1 MLTSAI
7 SAGPGVASAV
17 DLEFNTREGCTRQS
31 LDRCAAT
38 RFELDCSP
46 VRNFPSFRGQRNFP
60 GLWWFATTGAHVG
73 HESWVERDQLMALD
87 ADPDVVGVLSQ
98 PFWIHWR
105 DGTRHAPDYFVRRRD
120 GSVVVVDVR
129 EDDRISDADRD
140 VFDRS
145 AATCAMVGWD
155 YLRVGSL
162 DPVLRANLRWL
173 SGYRH
178 PRVLKIGLADQL
190 AEVFARVRPLMA
202 GVHAV
207 GTPLV
212 VLPVLFHLLWH
223 GRLVADLQGAAL
235 GDDTAI
241 GLGTGW

>member
-1 MLTSAI
+1 MVLHVLQPPTTPQCSRRTITHQLRDQGKQTRA
-7 SAGPGVASAV
+7 ASG
-17 DLEFNTREGCTRQS
+17 L
-31 LDRCAAT
+31 
-38 RFELDCSP
+38 
-46 VRNFPSFRGQRNFP
+46 RNPPRSRGN
-60 GLWWFATTGAHVG
+60 HS

>member
-1 MLTSAI
+1 LDSVHRSEI
-7 SAGPGVASAV
+7 SRHFLANVTLLG
-17 DLEFNTREGCTRQS
+17 
-31 LDRCAAT
+31 
-38 RFELDCSP
+38 
-46 VRNFPSFRGQRNFP
+46 
-60 GLWWFATTGAHVG
+60 WFATTGEHVG

-87 ADPDVVGVLSQ
+87 ADPDVIDVLSQ
-98 PFWIHWR
+98 PFWFHWS

-120 GSVVVVDVR
+120 GSAVVVDVR
-129 EDDRISDADRD
+129 EDERVGAADQD

-145 AATCAMVGWD
+145 AAACSAVGWD
-155 YLRVGSL
+155 YHRVGVL

-178 PRVLKIGLADQL
+178 PRVLRMGLADQL

-202 GVHAV
+202 GVLAV

-223 GRLVADLQGAAL
+223 GRLAADLSDEVLA
-235 GDDTAI
+235 DDTAI
-241 GLGTGW
+241 GLGVGC

>member
-1 MLTSAI
+1 MLLVFCRNHFGFI
-7 SAGPGVASAV
+7 GVTA
-17 DLEFNTREGCTRQS
+17 
-31 LDRCAAT
+31 
-38 RFELDCSP
+38 
-46 VRNFPSFRGQRNFP
+46 
-60 GLWWFATTGAHVG
+60 
-73 HESWVERDQLMALD
+73 
-87 ADPDVVGVLSQ
+87 
-98 PFWIHWR
+98 
-105 DGTRHAPDYFVRRRD
+105 RHAPDYFVRRRD

-202 GVHAV
+202 GVR
-207 GTPLV
+207 GQDS
-212 VLPVLFHLLWH
+212 F
-223 GRLVADLQGAAL
+223 GGAARTVSSAL
-235 GDDTAI
+235 ARPFSCRSARSGTWRRHGDWPRDRVVT
-241 GLGTGW
+241 

>member
-1 MLTSAI
+1 MLTSAV

-73 HESWVERDQLMALD
+73 HESWV
-87 ADPDVVGVLSQ
+87 
-98 PFWIHWR
+98 HWR

-212 VLPVLFHLLWH
+212 VLPVLF
-223 GRLVADLQGAAL
+223 

>member
-1 MLTSAI
+1 MLTWAVSAEPVI
-7 SAGPGVASAV
+7 ASAV
-17 DLEFNTREGCTRQS
+17 DLEFNTRDGCTRQP
-31 LDRCAAT
+31 LDRCAAA

-87 ADPDVVGVLSQ
+87 ADPEVVGVLSQ

-129 EDDRISDADRD
+129 EDDRISGADRD
-140 VFDRS
+140 VFARS
-145 AATCAMVGWD
+145 AATCAAVGWD
-155 YLRVGSL
+155 YHRVGAL

-178 PRVLKIGLADQL
+178 QRVLRIGLADQL
-190 AEVFARVRPLMA
+190 AEVFTRVGPLMA
-202 GVHAV
+202 GVLAV

-223 GRLVADLQGAAL
+223 GRLAADLRGATL
-235 GDDTAI
+235 SDDTII